1 MSRTKLALLIVG
13 ATLIAIAAIFILF
26 SRCDGPSSTPVPT
39 LTPVP
44 TATATATATPTLTPV
59 PTATATATPPP
70 IPAPAQGFPV
80 PDKEDLESPEL
91 GTALDDLV
99 SRIESGEVTEE
110 EAASEAP
117 VSRGK
122 TVAVTIH
129 LASNVDGVVR
139 FLEDNNVT
147 PRHIGEDYVEA
158 FVPVR
163 LLREISEMTGVL
175 YVETIIPAQGSQAPP
190 KQQIQGD
197 GPEAHGSAAWNEAGF
212 TGKGI
217 KIGII
222 DAGFEGIS
230 QLLGT
235 ELPETVK
242 ARCYGTETDDPG
254 GLENCGGGNHGT
266 LVAESII
273 DIAPEASLYLAAA
286 WSKGDLADIVDWM
299 ISEGVS
305 VINMSLGWTFDGPG
319 DGTSTST
326 GSPLNTLTRAV
337 NEGIVWINSA
347 GNEADSAWFGA
358 PGDSDGDG
366 VLEFGD
372 FGEQLN
378 LYTGGFNPVQLRWDG
393 SWGGQTVDID
403 LYIYDEGGRVV
414 RRSLD
419 PQKGGAGH
427 NPYERVVL
435 LSGGNTILQVA
446 NRSDNMPRWMQIVV
460 WNGDIG
466 ESSRNGSIGSPGE
479 SSNPGMLTV
488 GAAHWERT
496 ETIEMY
502 SSRGPAPDG
511 RIKPDVVGAACGETA
526 LLGPDGAFCGTSQA
540 SPHVAGMAALVRQMF
555 PDFTPQQ
562 VVEYLVENAQER
574 GSPGLDN
581 TWGAGFSTLPTPS
594 TPTPTPTSTPVATPT
609 PTPVPTATP
618 IPTPTPVPTAT
629 PIPTPVPNRD
639 RHALEALYRATDGD
653 NWEENGNWL
662 SDAPL
667 DEWYGVSIDDAG
679 RVIGIDLRGNKLN
692 GELPEDLR
700 YLPELEVFELW
711 GNSIFGTIPSSLGV
725 LSRLTVLDLGQN
737 VLEGEIPEP
746 LGNLDRLQNLYLSG
760 DFHDLIG
767 CIPVGLS
774 DVPNNDFNLLGLPF
788 CGPVAQ
794 EGESPDRSAL
804 EAFYHATDGPNWTD
818 NTNWLSDK
826 PFGEWHGVT
835 TDNSGNVTGLVLNSN
850 QLSGQLPSELGSLS
864 SLTGLW
870 LGDNQLTGDIPQELG
885 SLSNL
890 TGLSLGN
897 NQLSGEIPAELGNL
911 PNLDILWLNDNQLSG
926 SIPTELGS
934 LSKLTDL
941 WLSANQLSG
950 EIPPELASLSDLIEL
965 DLAYNRL
972 SGEIPPEL
980 GSLSKLKDLWLSANR
995 LSGSIPPELASLANL
1010 QSLQI
1015 NGNQLTS
1022 EIPQELGNLSNL
1034 TYLHLAFNE
1043 LSGEI
1048 PPELGGLSN
1057 LQGLFIDG
1065 NQLTGSLPLNL
1076 TGLQGLSEFWFID
1089 NAGLCAPRDASFQ
1102 TWLGSIP
1109 DVSGPTCA
1117 DPDDTS
1123 SAPTPTDRDILEIFY
1138 NATDGPNWTD
1148 KTNWLSGKPFVEWHG
1163 VETDGSGNVTGLFLY
1178 SNQLSGQLPS
1188 ELGGLSNLTGLS
1200 LGENQLSGEIPAE
1213 LGGLSN
1219 LTWLDLADNQLSG
1232 EIPQEL
1238 GGLSNLT
1245 WLSLREN
1252 QLSGGIPPELG
1263 GLSNLGSLSLGGNQ
1277 LSGEI
1282 PAELVGLSNLT
1293 SLILGGNQL
1302 SGEIP
1307 PELGSLSNL
1316 TTWLSLGENQLSGE
1330 IPAELGGLSNLTGL
1344 SLYGNQLTGGIPAEL
1359 GGLSNL
1365 TRLYL
1370 SGNQLSGEIPPELG
1384 SLSNLTSLILE
1395 DNQLSGEIPPELGG
1409 LSNLQD
1415 LGLVVNQLSG
1425 SLPLSLT
1432 GLTEISQFYFDSN
1445 AGLCAPTDAAFQQW
1459 LQAIP
1464 NRDAGPNC
1472 EDASPDRSAL
1482 EAFYRATDGP
1492 NWTINVRW
1500 LSDRPVGEWYGV
1512 TTDDEGRVTR
1522 LELGGNDLA
1531 GTIPSELGDLSNLTH
1546 LNLAFNEL
1554 SGEIPA
1560 ELGNLSNLTGLWLYG
1575 NQLSGEIPPEL
1586 GSLSN
1591 LTELTLAQNQLS
1603 GEIPSDLGGLS
1614 NLTRLDLDFNELS
1627 GEIPTELG
1635 GLSNLTGLGLGH
1647 NQLSGEIPPELGNL
1661 SNLTGLGLDGNQ
1673 LRGSLPLNLTGLKGL
1688 SYFWFIDNA
1697 GLCAPRDASFQTW
1710 LESISNAGGPNCA
1723 DPDDTSSEPTP
1734 TDRDILEIFY
1744 HATDGDN
1751 WTNNTNWLS
1760 DMPLDEWHGVTTDG
1774 VTTDDEGRVTELLL
1788 PNNQLRGSI
1797 PSELGRLASLT
1808 ELNLFGNQLSW
1819 FIPPELGN
1827 LSNLTVLFLGRNQL
1841 IGAIPPELGSL
1852 ANLTG
1857 LYLGGNVLS
1866 GAIPPELGSL
1876 SNLTGLG
1883 LGGNQLSGAIPSEL
1897 GNLSNLRDLYLFS
1910 NQLSGAIPPEFGGLS
1925 NLRDVTLKGNQL
1937 TGPLPLSLTGLTRL
1951 DLRFHF
1957 GGNAGLCAPTDA
1969 AFQQWLQAIPDR
1981 DDGPNCED
1989 APTTSTLTDRE
2000 ILEILY
2006 NATDGDNWN
2015 NNTNW
2020 LSDIPIGE
2028 WHGVT
2033 TDEEGRVT
2041 RLGLEHNQLSGSIPP
2056 ELGGLSSL
2064 TWLSLWDNQLS
2075 GSIPPELGNLSGLAV
2090 LHLRANQLSGEIP
2103 AELGGLSNLS
2113 TLNLPGNQLSGAIPA
2128 ELGRLSNLTYLH
2140 LYDNELSGEIP
2151 AELGGLSNLSNLNLR
2166 GNQLS
2171 GAIPPE
2177 LGGLSKLR
2185 WLWLNGNTLTGCIPP
2200 ALRNVNN
2207 NDLNSLNLQDCAPP

>member
-44 TATATATATPTLTPV
+44 TATATQTLTPV
-59 PTATATATPPP
+59 PTATATATATQTLTPVPTSTATATPPP

-175 YVETIIPAQGSQAPP
+175 YVETIIPPQGSQAPP

-230 QLLGT
+230 QVLGT

-305 VINMSLGWTFDGPG
+305 VINMSLGWTYDGPG
-319 DGTSTST
+319 DGTSNSS

-337 NEGIVWINSA
+337 NGGIVWINSA
-347 GNEADSAWFGA
+347 GNEADSAWFGT
-358 PGDSDGDG
+358 PSDSDGDS

-435 LSGGNTILQVA
+435 LSAGNTILQVA
-446 NRSDNMPRWMQIVV
+446 NRSENMPRWMQIVV

-526 LLGPDGAFCGTSQA
+526 LLGPGDAFCGTSQA
-540 SPHVAGMAALVRQMF
+540 SPHVAGMAALVRQKF
-555 PDFTPQQ
+555 PDFTPQK

-609 PTPVPTATP
+609 PTPVPTATAT
-618 IPTPTPVPTAT
+618 PTPTPVPTST
-629 PIPTPVPNRD
+629 PTPTPAPNRD

-711 GNSIFGTIPSSLGV
+711 GNSIFGTIPSSLGF

-737 VLEGEIPEP
+737 VLEGEIPEQ

-818 NTNWLSDK
+818 NTNWLSDI
-826 PFGEWHGVT
+826 PVGEWHGVT
-835 TDNSGNVTGLVLNSN
+835 TDASGNVTGLVLNSN

-870 LGDNQLTGDIPQELG
+870 LGDNQLSGEIPQELG

-926 SIPTELGS
+926 SIPPELGS
-934 LSKLTDL
+934 LSKLKDL

-950 EIPPELASLSDLIEL
+950 EIPPELASLSDLMEL

-972 SGEIPPEL
+972 SGSIPPEL

-1015 NGNQLTS
+1015 DGNQLTR

-1034 TYLHLAFNE
+1034 THLHLAFNE
-1043 LSGEI
+1043 LSGEIPAELGNLSNLTGLILAENQLSGEI

-1057 LQGLFIDG
+1057 LQGLILDG
-1065 NQLTGSLPLNL
+1065 NQLTGAMPLNL
-1076 TGLQGLSEFWFID
+1076 TGLKGLSQFWFID

-1123 SAPTPTDRDILEIFY
+1123 SAPTLTDRDILEIFY
-1138 NATDGPNWTD
+1138 RATDGPNWTD
-1148 KTNWLSGKPFVEWHG
+1148 NTNWLSGKPFVEWHG
-1163 VETDGSGNVTGLFLY
+1163 VETDDSGNVTGLVLF

-1200 LGENQLSGEIPAE
+1200 LGENQLSGEIPPE

-1219 LTWLDLADNQLSG
+1219 LDWLSLDENQLSGEIPAELGGLSKLAWLSLADNQLSG
-1232 EIPQEL
+1232 EIPAEL

-1245 WLSLREN
+1245 RLYLR
-1252 QLSGGIPPELG
+1252 
-1263 GLSNLGSLSLGGNQ
+1263 GNQ

-1282 PAELVGLSNLT
+1282 PSELGRLSNLT

-1316 TTWLSLGENQLSGE
+1316 TTWLSLGDNQLSGE

-1344 SLYGNQLTGGIPAEL
+1344 SLSGNQLTGGIPAEL

-1370 SGNQLSGEIPPELG
+1370 SGNQLSGEIPSELG

-1432 GLTEISQFYFDSN
+1432 GLTELSQFYFDSN

-1464 NRDAGPNC
+1464 NRDDGPNC
-1472 EDASPDRSAL
+1472 EDGSTDRHIL
-1482 EAFYRATDGP
+1482 EILYNATDGD
-1492 NWTINVRW
+1492 NWANNTNW
-1500 LSDRPVGEWYGV
+1500 LSDQPLGDWHGV
-1512 TTDDEGRVTR
+1512 TTDAQGRVTR
-1522 LELGGNDLA
+1522 LDLGDNDLA
-1531 GTIPSELGDLSNLTH
+1531 GTIPPELGGLSNLTVLYLH
-1546 LNLAFNEL
+1546 GNEL
-1554 SGEIPA
+1554 SGEAPP
-1560 ELGNLSNLTGLWLYG
+1560 ELGILSDLSGLYLHQNQLSGKIPPELGGLSDLIALSLGG

-1586 GSLSN
+1586 GDLSN
-1591 LTELTLAQNQLS
+1591 LT
-1603 GEIPSDLGGLS
+1603 GLGIWG
-1614 NLTRLDLDFNELS
+1614 NELS
-1627 GEIPTELG
+1627 GEIPAELG
-1635 GLSNLTGLGLGH
+1635 GLSNLTVLALEGNQLSGDIPAELGGLSDLTTLYLHQNQLSGAIPPELGGLSNLTVLYVHG
-1647 NQLSGEIPPELGNL
+1647 NQLSGEIPPELGGL
-1661 SNLTGLGLDGNQ
+1661 SNLTQLSLGANQLSGAIPAELGGLSNLTVLSLHGNQ
-1673 LRGSLPLNLTGLKGL
+1673 LSGGMPPELGDLTDLERLYIHGNQLTGSLPLKLTRLQGL
-1688 SYFWFIDNA
+1688 SEFYFENGDA

-1710 LESISNAGGPNCA
+1710 LESISDVRGPNCA
-1723 DPDDTSSEPTP
+1723 DPDDITDTDPADTSS
-1734 TDRDILEIFY
+1734 
-1744 HATDGDN
+1744 
-1751 WTNNTNWLS
+1751 
-1760 DMPLDEWHGVTTDG
+1760 
-1774 VTTDDEGRVTELLL
+1774 
-1788 PNNQLRGSI
+1788 
-1797 PSELGRLASLT
+1797 
-1808 ELNLFGNQLSW
+1808 
-1819 FIPPELGN
+1819 
-1827 LSNLTVLFLGRNQL
+1827 
-1841 IGAIPPELGSL
+1841 
-1852 ANLTG
+1852 
-1857 LYLGGNVLS
+1857 
-1866 GAIPPELGSL
+1866 
-1876 SNLTGLG
+1876 
-1883 LGGNQLSGAIPSEL
+1883 
-1897 GNLSNLRDLYLFS
+1897 
-1910 NQLSGAIPPEFGGLS
+1910 
-1925 NLRDVTLKGNQL
+1925 
-1937 TGPLPLSLTGLTRL
+1937 
-1951 DLRFHF
+1951 
-1957 GGNAGLCAPTDA
+1957 AP
-1969 AFQQWLQAIPDR
+1969 
-1981 DDGPNCED
+1981 
-1989 APTTSTLTDRE
+1989 TLTDRE

-2006 NATDGDNWN
+2006 NATGGDNWT

-2033 TDEEGRVT
+2033 TDEDGRVT
-2041 RLGLEHNQLSGSIPP
+2041 SLGLEHNQLSGSIPP

-2075 GSIPPELGNLSGLAV
+2075 GSIPPELGNLSGLAE

-2128 ELGRLSNLTYLH
+2128 ELGRLSNLTGLH
-2140 LYDNELSGEIP
+2140 LDHNELSGEIP